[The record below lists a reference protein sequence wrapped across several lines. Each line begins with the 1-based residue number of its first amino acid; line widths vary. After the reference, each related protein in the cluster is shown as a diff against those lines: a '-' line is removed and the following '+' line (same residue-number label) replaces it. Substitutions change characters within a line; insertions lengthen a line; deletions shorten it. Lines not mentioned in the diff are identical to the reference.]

1 MERAKPVQEIPY
13 GSQHQPQFF
22 SAGVRAFQE
31 DPIRLVA
38 EKIGE
43 GSRVSRF
50 ARGAHID
57 NASNSGAP
65 GDFG

>member
-1 MERAKPVQEIPY
+1 
-13 GSQHQPQFF
+13 
-22 SAGVRAFQE
+22 VRAFQE

-65 GDFG
+65 GNCG